1 MISKLHQLNLHD
13 KIKYIYATVIKF
25 MILSGIV
32 SIIGLSLLDIRFN
45 SYVKGAQ
52 KANNAAKESII
63 DISSAARNIREM
75 ALNDDSSTY
84 ENYKNNVKTVLT
96 DSQTQLDIIK
106 NTNIIDDDL
115 YNQYVKALN
124 EWGNIGYDIINQ
136 IEKGDLASA
145 KNKIHTVCTPALN
158 NLMSIADKMEDE
170 TNKEADQA
178 ILLSNV
184 VAVIGGVAIVL
195 FIVIASLISKKIG
208 AKITEMII
216 EPLRDIDNVAK
227 DLANGNLHSEL
238 TYHSDHSDDELG
250 TLAHSLRKSIRTLS
264 SYVDDIKRSM
274 QEFSHG
280 NFDVKPE
287 VEWKGDFEE
296 ILHAFMSFEASMA
309 DIVKNLQRVADQVA
323 EGSEQIA
330 ASSTELAEGAT
341 NQAASVEELTASLAS
356 VSERVAQNS
365 QNARAISGRVDELGT
380 QLYES
385 NGKMSEMVTSM
396 SEIEKASKEISKIIE
411 TINQIASQTNLLALN
426 ASIEAARAGD
436 AGKGFAVVADQVSAL
451 AAQSAEAAKESASL
465 IDTSVAAVEKGMVI
479 ANDTASQLGAVVD
492 NSRHIVD
499 EVNNIADVLNTQ
511 TEAIKQVDDGVEA
524 INDVVQ
530 TNSATSQECAAASQ
544 DMSTQADTLRGLIAT
559 LKIAHFKK
567 NNNK

>member
-124 EWGNIGYDIINQ
+124 EWGSIGYDIINQ

-170 TNKEADQA
+170 TNKEANQA
-178 ILLSNV
+178 ILSSNV

-216 EPLRDIDNVAK
+216 EPLREIDNVAK
-227 DLANGNLHSEL
+227 DLASGNLHSEL
-238 TYHSDHSDDELG
+238 TYHSDDELG
-250 TLAHSLRKSIRTLS
+250 ALAHSLRKSIRTLS

-296 ILHAFMSFEASMA
+296 ILDAFMSFEASMA
-309 DIVKNLQRVADQVA
+309 DLVKHLQRVADQVA

-330 ASSTELAEGAT
+330 SSSTELAEGAT
-341 NQAASVEELTASLAS
+341 NKAASVEELTASLAS
-356 VSERVAQNS
+356 VSESVAQNS
-365 QNARAISGRVDELGT
+365 QNARAISGKVNELGT
-380 QLYES
+380 QLDES
-385 NGKMSEMVTSM
+385 NGKMGEMVTSM

-479 ANDTASQLGAVVD
+479 ANDTASQLGVVVD

-511 TEAIKQVDDGVEA
+511 TETIKQVDDGIED

-567 NNNK
+567 K

>member
-96 DSQTQLDIIK
+96 DSQTQLEIIK

-238 TYHSDHSDDELG
+238 TYHSDDELG

-296 ILHAFMSFEASMA
+296 ILDAFMSFEASMA
-309 DIVKNLQRVADQVA
+309 DLVKHLQRVADQVA

-330 ASSTELAEGAT
+330 SSSTELAEGAT

-356 VSERVAQNS
+356 VSESVAQNS
-365 QNARAISGRVDELGT
+365 QNARAISGKVDELGT

>member
-52 KANNAAKESII
+52 KANDAAKESII

-124 EWGNIGYDIINQ
+124 EWGSIGYDIINQ

-170 TNKEADQA
+170 TNKEAEQA
-178 ILLSNV
+178 ILSSNV

-216 EPLRDIDNVAK
+216 EPLREIDNVAK
-227 DLANGNLHSEL
+227 DLASANLHSEL
-238 TYHSDHSDDELG
+238 TYHSDDELG
-250 TLAHSLRKSIRTLS
+250 ALAHSLRKSIRTLS

-296 ILHAFMSFEASMA
+296 ILDAFMSFEASMA
-309 DIVKNLQRVADQVA
+309 DLVKHLQRVADQVA

-330 ASSTELAEGAT
+330 SSSTELAEGAT

-356 VSERVAQNS
+356 VSESVAQNS
-365 QNARAISGRVDELGT
+365 QNARAISGKVNELGT
-380 QLYES
+380 QLDES
-385 NGKMSEMVTSM
+385 NGKMGEMVTSM

-479 ANDTASQLGAVVD
+479 ANDTASQLGVVVD

-511 TEAIKQVDDGVEA
+511 TETIKQVDDGIED

-567 NNNK
+567 K

>member
-84 ENYKNNVKTVLT
+84 ENYKNNVKAVLT

-158 NLMSIADKMEDE
+158 NLMSIADKMENE

-216 EPLRDIDNVAK
+216 EPIRDIDNVAK

-238 TYHSDHSDDELG
+238 TYHSDDELG

-296 ILHAFMSFEASMA
+296 ILQAFMSFEASMA
-309 DIVKNLQRVADQVA
+309 DLVKHLQRVADQVA

-330 ASSTELAEGAT
+330 SSSTELAEGAT
-341 NQAASVEELTASLAS
+341 NQAASVEELTASLAN

-365 QNARAISGRVDELGT
+365 QNARTISGKVDELGT

-511 TEAIKQVDDGVEA
+511 TEAIKQVDEGVEA

>member
-52 KANNAAKESII
+52 KANDAAKESII

-84 ENYKNNVKTVLT
+84 ENYKNNVKAVLT

-124 EWGNIGYDIINQ
+124 EWGSIGYDIINQ

-170 TNKEADQA
+170 TNKEANQA
-178 ILLSNV
+178 ILSSNV

-195 FIVIASLISKKIG
+195 FIVIASLISKKIC

-216 EPLRDIDNVAK
+216 EPLREIDNVAK
-227 DLANGNLHSEL
+227 DLASGNLHSEL
-238 TYHSDHSDDELG
+238 TYHSDDELG
-250 TLAHSLRKSIRTLS
+250 ALAHSLRKSIRTLS

-296 ILHAFMSFEASMA
+296 ILDAFMSFEASMA
-309 DIVKNLQRVADQVA
+309 DLVKHLQRVADQVA

-330 ASSTELAEGAT
+330 SSSTELAEGAT

-356 VSERVAQNS
+356 VSESVAQNS
-365 QNARAISGRVDELGT
+365 QNARAISGKVNELGT
-380 QLYES
+380 QLDES
-385 NGKMSEMVTSM
+385 NGKMGEMVTSM

-479 ANDTASQLGAVVD
+479 ANDTASQLGVVVD

-511 TEAIKQVDDGVEA
+511 TETIKQVDDGIED

-567 NNNK
+567 K

>member
-178 ILLSNV
+178 ILLSDV

-227 DLANGNLHSEL
+227 DLASGNLHSEL
-238 TYHSDHSDDELG
+238 TYHSDDELG

-296 ILHAFMSFEASMA
+296 ILQAFMSFEASMA
-309 DIVKNLQRVADQVA
+309 DLVKHLQRVADQVA

-330 ASSTELAEGAT
+330 SSSTELAEGAT

-356 VSERVAQNS
+356 VSESVAQNS
-365 QNARAISGRVDELGT
+365 QNAREISGKVNELGT
-380 QLYES
+380 QLDES
-385 NGKMSEMVTSM
+385 NGKMGEMVTSM
-396 SEIEKASKEISKIIE
+396 GEIEKASKEISKIIE

-479 ANDTASQLGAVVD
+479 ANDTASQLGVVVD

-511 TEAIKQVDDGVEA
+511 TETIKQVDDGIED

-567 NNNK
+567 K

>member
-124 EWGNIGYDIINQ
+124 EWGSIGYDIINQ

-170 TNKEADQA
+170 TNKEAEQA
-178 ILLSNV
+178 ILSSNV

-195 FIVIASLISKKIG
+195 FIVIASFISKKIG

-227 DLANGNLHSEL
+227 DLASGNLHSEL
-238 TYHSDHSDDELG
+238 TYHSDDELG
-250 TLAHSLRKSIRTLS
+250 ALAHSLRKSIRTLS

-296 ILHAFMSFEASMA
+296 ILDVFMSFEASMA
-309 DIVKNLQRVADQVA
+309 DLVKHLQRVADQVA

-330 ASSTELAEGAT
+330 SSSTELAEGAT

-356 VSERVAQNS
+356 VSESVAQNS
-365 QNARAISGRVDELGT
+365 QNAREISGKVNELGT
-380 QLYES
+380 QLDES
-385 NGKMSEMVTSM
+385 NGKMGEMVTSM

-479 ANDTASQLGAVVD
+479 ANDTASQLGVVVD

-511 TEAIKQVDDGVEA
+511 TETIKQVDDGIED

-567 NNNK
+567 K

>member
-115 YNQYVKALN
+115 YNQYVKTLN
-124 EWGNIGYDIINQ
+124 EWGSIGYDIINQ

-170 TNKEADQA
+170 TNKEANQA
-178 ILLSNV
+178 ILSSNV

-216 EPLRDIDNVAK
+216 EPLREIDNVAK
-227 DLANGNLHSEL
+227 DLASGNLHSEL
-238 TYHSDHSDDELG
+238 TYHSDDELG
-250 TLAHSLRKSIRTLS
+250 ALAHSLRKSIRTLS

-296 ILHAFMSFEASMA
+296 ILQAFMSFEASMA
-309 DIVKNLQRVADQVA
+309 DLVKHLQRVADQVA

-330 ASSTELAEGAT
+330 SSSTELAEGAT

-356 VSERVAQNS
+356 VSESVAQNS
-365 QNARAISGRVDELGT
+365 QNARAISGKVNELGT
-380 QLYES
+380 QLDES
-385 NGKMSEMVTSM
+385 NGKMGEMVTSM

-479 ANDTASQLGAVVD
+479 ANDTASQLGVVVD

-511 TEAIKQVDDGVEA
+511 TETIKQVDDGIED

>member
-1 MISKLHQLNLHD
+1 MISKLHKLNLHD

-63 DISSAARNIREM
+63 DISSAARNIGEM

-124 EWGNIGYDIINQ
+124 EWGSIGYDIINQ

-170 TNKEADQA
+170 TNKEAEQA
-178 ILLSNV
+178 ILSSNV

-227 DLANGNLHSEL
+227 DLASGNLHSEL
-238 TYHSDHSDDELG
+238 TYHSDDELG
-250 TLAHSLRKSIRTLS
+250 ALAHSLRKSIRTLS

-296 ILHAFMSFEASMA
+296 ILQAFMSFEASMA
-309 DIVKNLQRVADQVA
+309 DLVKHLQRVADQVA

-330 ASSTELAEGAT
+330 SSSTELAEGAT

-356 VSERVAQNS
+356 VSESVAQNS
-365 QNARAISGRVDELGT
+365 QNAREISGKVNELGT
-380 QLYES
+380 QLDES
-385 NGKMSEMVTSM
+385 NGKMGEMVTSM

-479 ANDTASQLGAVVD
+479 ANDTASQLGVVVD

-511 TEAIKQVDDGVEA
+511 TETIKQVDDGIED

>member
-216 EPLRDIDNVAK
+216 EPIRDIDNVAK

-238 TYHSDHSDDELG
+238 TYHSDDELG

-296 ILHAFMSFEASMA
+296 ILQAFMSFEASMA
-309 DIVKNLQRVADQVA
+309 DLVKNLQRVADQVA

-330 ASSTELAEGAT
+330 SSSTELAEGAT
-341 NQAASVEELTASLAS
+341 NQAASVEELTASLAN

-365 QNARAISGRVDELGT
+365 QNARAISGKVDELGT

-559 LKIAHFKK
+559 LKIAHLKK

>member
-170 TNKEADQA
+170 TNKEANQA
-178 ILLSNV
+178 ILSSNV

-216 EPLRDIDNVAK
+216 EPLREIDNVAK
-227 DLANGNLHSEL
+227 DFASGNLHSEL
-238 TYHSDHSDDELG
+238 TYHSDDELG
-250 TLAHSLRKSIRTLS
+250 ALAHSLRKSIRTLS

-296 ILHAFMSFEASMA
+296 ILDAFMSFEASMA
-309 DIVKNLQRVADQVA
+309 DLVKHLQRVADQVA

-330 ASSTELAEGAT
+330 SSSTELAEGAT

-356 VSERVAQNS
+356 VSESVAQNS
-365 QNARAISGRVDELGT
+365 QNARAISGKVNELGT
-380 QLYES
+380 QLDES
-385 NGKMSEMVTSM
+385 NGKMGEMVTSM

-479 ANDTASQLGAVVD
+479 ANDTASQLGVVVD

-511 TEAIKQVDDGVEA
+511 TETIKQVDDGIED

-567 NNNK
+567 K

>member
-145 KNKIHTVCTPALN
+145 KNKIHTVCTPAL
-158 NLMSIADKMEDE
+158 MSIADKMEDE

-238 TYHSDHSDDELG
+238 TYHSDDELG

-309 DIVKNLQRVADQVA
+309 DLVKNLQRVADQVA

>member
-13 KIKYIYATVIKF
+13 KIKCIYATVIKF

-145 KNKIHTVCTPALN
+145 KNKIYTVCTPALN

-216 EPLRDIDNVAK
+216 EPIRDIDNVAK

-238 TYHSDHSDDELG
+238 TYHSDDELG

-296 ILHAFMSFEASMA
+296 ILQAFMSFEASMA
-309 DIVKNLQRVADQVA
+309 DLVKHLQRVADQVA

-330 ASSTELAEGAT
+330 SSSTELAEGAT
-341 NQAASVEELTASLAS
+341 NQAASVEELTASLAN

-365 QNARAISGRVDELGT
+365 QNARTISGKVDELGT

-511 TEAIKQVDDGVEA
+511 TEAIKQVDEGVEA

>member
-32 SIIGLSLLDIRFN
+32 SIICLSLLDIRFN

-184 VAVIGGVAIVL
+184 VAVIGGVVIVL

-238 TYHSDHSDDELG
+238 TYHSDDELG

-296 ILHAFMSFEASMA
+296 ILPAFMSFEASMA
-309 DIVKNLQRVADQVA
+309 DLVKHLQRVADQVA

-330 ASSTELAEGAT
+330 SSSTELAEGAT

-365 QNARAISGRVDELGT
+365 QNAREISGKVNELGT
-380 QLYES
+380 QLDES
-385 NGKMSEMVTSM
+385 NGKMGEMVTSM
-396 SEIEKASKEISKIIE
+396 GEIEKASKEISKIIE

-479 ANDTASQLGAVVD
+479 ANDTASQLGVVVD

-511 TEAIKQVDDGVEA
+511 TETIKQVDDGIED

>member
-238 TYHSDHSDDELG
+238 TYHSDDELG

-296 ILHAFMSFEASMA
+296 ILDAFMSFEASMA
-309 DIVKNLQRVADQVA
+309 DLVKHLQRVADQVA

-330 ASSTELAEGAT
+330 SSSTELAEGAT

-356 VSERVAQNS
+356 VSESVAQNS
-365 QNARAISGRVDELGT
+365 QNAREISGKVNELGT
-380 QLYES
+380 QLDES
-385 NGKMSEMVTSM
+385 NGKMGEMVTSM
-396 SEIEKASKEISKIIE
+396 GEIEKASKEISKIIE

-479 ANDTASQLGAVVD
+479 ANDTASQLGVVVD

-511 TEAIKQVDDGVEA
+511 TETIKQVDDGIED

-559 LKIAHFKK
+559 LKIAHLKK

>member
-216 EPLRDIDNVAK
+216 EPIRDIDNVAK

-238 TYHSDHSDDELG
+238 TYHSDDELG

-296 ILHAFMSFEASMA
+296 ILQAFMSFEASMA
-309 DIVKNLQRVADQVA
+309 DLVKHLQRVADQVA

-330 ASSTELAEGAT
+330 SSSTELAEGAT
-341 NQAASVEELTASLAS
+341 NQAASVEELTASLAN

-365 QNARAISGRVDELGT
+365 QNARTISGKVDELGT

>member
-124 EWGNIGYDIINQ
+124 EWGSIGYDIINQ

-170 TNKEADQA
+170 TNKEANQA
-178 ILLSNV
+178 ILSSNV

-216 EPLRDIDNVAK
+216 EPLREIDNVAK
-227 DLANGNLHSEL
+227 DLASGNLHSEL
-238 TYHSDHSDDELG
+238 TYHSDDELG
-250 TLAHSLRKSIRTLS
+250 ALAHSLRKSIRTLS

-296 ILHAFMSFEASMA
+296 ILDVFMSFEASMA
-309 DIVKNLQRVADQVA
+309 DLVKHLQRVADQVA

-330 ASSTELAEGAT
+330 SSSTELAEGAT
-341 NQAASVEELTASLAS
+341 NQAASVEELTASLAN
-356 VSERVAQNS
+356 VSESVAQNS
-365 QNARAISGRVDELGT
+365 QNAREISGKVNELGT
-380 QLYES
+380 QLDES
-385 NGKMSEMVTSM
+385 NGKMGEMVTSM

-479 ANDTASQLGAVVD
+479 ANDTASQLGVVVD

-511 TEAIKQVDDGVEA
+511 TETIKQVDDGIED

-567 NNNK
+567 K

>member
-1 MISKLHQLNLHD
+1 M
-13 KIKYIYATVIKF
+13 
-25 MILSGIV
+25 
-32 SIIGLSLLDIRFN
+32 
-45 SYVKGAQ
+45 
-52 KANNAAKESII
+52 
-63 DISSAARNIREM
+63 
-75 ALNDDSSTY
+75 
-84 ENYKNNVKTVLT
+84 
-96 DSQTQLDIIK
+96 
-106 NTNIIDDDL
+106 

-238 TYHSDHSDDELG
+238 TYHSDDELG

-309 DIVKNLQRVADQVA
+309 DLVKNLQRVADQVA

-365 QNARAISGRVDELGT
+365 QNAREISGKVNELGT
-380 QLYES
+380 QLDES
-385 NGKMSEMVTSM
+385 NGKMGEMVTSM
-396 SEIEKASKEISKIIE
+396 GEIEKASKEISKIIE

-479 ANDTASQLGAVVD
+479 ANDTASQLGVVVD

-511 TEAIKQVDDGVEA
+511 TETIKQVDDGIED

>member
-124 EWGNIGYDIINQ
+124 EWGSIGYDIINQ

-170 TNKEADQA
+170 TNKEANQA
-178 ILLSNV
+178 ILSSNV

-216 EPLRDIDNVAK
+216 EPLREIDNVAK
-227 DLANGNLHSEL
+227 DLASGNLHSEL
-238 TYHSDHSDDELG
+238 TYHSDDELG
-250 TLAHSLRKSIRTLS
+250 ALAHSLRKSIRTLS

-280 NFDVKPE
+280 NLDVKPE

-296 ILHAFMSFEASMA
+296 ILDAFMSFEASMA
-309 DIVKNLQRVADQVA
+309 DLVKHLQRVADQVA

-330 ASSTELAEGAT
+330 SSSTELAEGAT
-341 NQAASVEELTASLAS
+341 NQAASVEELTASLAN
-356 VSERVAQNS
+356 VSESVAQNS
-365 QNARAISGRVDELGT
+365 QNAREISGKVNELGT
-380 QLYES
+380 QLDES
-385 NGKMSEMVTSM
+385 NGKMGEMVTSM

-479 ANDTASQLGAVVD
+479 ANDTASQLGVVVD

-511 TEAIKQVDDGVEA
+511 TETIKQVDDGIED

-567 NNNK
+567 K

>member
-84 ENYKNNVKTVLT
+84 ENYKNNVNTVLT

-170 TNKEADQA
+170 TNKEAEQA
-178 ILLSNV
+178 ILSSNV

-227 DLANGNLHSEL
+227 DLASGNLHSEL
-238 TYHSDHSDDELG
+238 TYHSDDELG
-250 TLAHSLRKSIRTLS
+250 ALAHSLRKSIRTLS

-296 ILHAFMSFEASMA
+296 ILQAFMSFEASMA
-309 DIVKNLQRVADQVA
+309 DLVKHLQRVADQVA

-330 ASSTELAEGAT
+330 SSSTELAEGAT

-356 VSERVAQNS
+356 VSESVAQNS
-365 QNARAISGRVDELGT
+365 QNAREISGKVNELGT
-380 QLYES
+380 QLDES
-385 NGKMSEMVTSM
+385 NGKMGEMVTSM

-479 ANDTASQLGAVVD
+479 ANDTASQLGVVVD

-511 TEAIKQVDDGVEA
+511 TETIKQVDDGIED

-567 NNNK
+567 K

>member
-1 MISKLHQLNLHD
+1 MISKLHKLNLHD

-124 EWGNIGYDIINQ
+124 EWGSIGYDIINQ

-227 DLANGNLHSEL
+227 DLASGNLHSEL
-238 TYHSDHSDDELG
+238 TYHSDDELG

-296 ILHAFMSFEASMA
+296 ILQAFMSFEASMA
-309 DIVKNLQRVADQVA
+309 DLVKHLQRVADQVA

-330 ASSTELAEGAT
+330 SSSTELAEGAT

-356 VSERVAQNS
+356 VSESVAQNS
-365 QNARAISGRVDELGT
+365 QNAREISGKVNELGT
-380 QLYES
+380 QLDES
-385 NGKMSEMVTSM
+385 NGKMGEMVTSM
-396 SEIEKASKEISKIIE
+396 GEIEKASKEISKIIE

-479 ANDTASQLGAVVD
+479 ANDTASQLGVVVD

-511 TEAIKQVDDGVEA
+511 TETIKQVDDGIED

>member
-170 TNKEADQA
+170 TNKEANQA
-178 ILLSNV
+178 ILSSNV

-195 FIVIASLISKKIG
+195 FIVIASLISKKKG

-216 EPLRDIDNVAK
+216 EPLREIDNVAK
-227 DLANGNLHSEL
+227 DLASGNLHSEL
-238 TYHSDHSDDELG
+238 TYHSDDELG
-250 TLAHSLRKSIRTLS
+250 ALAHSLRKSIRTLS

-296 ILHAFMSFEASMA
+296 ILQAFMSFEASMA
-309 DIVKNLQRVADQVA
+309 DLVKHLQRVADQVA

-330 ASSTELAEGAT
+330 SSSTELAEGAT

-356 VSERVAQNS
+356 VSESVAQNS
-365 QNARAISGRVDELGT
+365 QNAREISGKVNELGT
-380 QLYES
+380 QLDES
-385 NGKMSEMVTSM
+385 NGKMGEMVTSM
-396 SEIEKASKEISKIIE
+396 GEIEKASKEISKIIE

-479 ANDTASQLGAVVD
+479 ANDTASQLGVVVD

-511 TEAIKQVDDGVEA
+511 TETIKQVDDGIED

-567 NNNK
+567 K

>member
-145 KNKIHTVCTPALN
+145 KNKIYTVCTPALN

-227 DLANGNLHSEL
+227 DLASGNLHSEL
-238 TYHSDHSDDELG
+238 TYHSDDELG
-250 TLAHSLRKSIRTLS
+250 ALAHSLRKSIRTLS

-296 ILHAFMSFEASMA
+296 ILQAFMSFEASMA
-309 DIVKNLQRVADQVA
+309 DLVKNLQRVADQVA

>member
-158 NLMSIADKMEDE
+158 SLMSIADKMENE

-216 EPLRDIDNVAK
+216 EPIRDIDNVAK

-238 TYHSDHSDDELG
+238 TYHSDDELG

-296 ILHAFMSFEASMA
+296 ILQAFMSFEASMA
-309 DIVKNLQRVADQVA
+309 DLVKHLQRVADQVA

-330 ASSTELAEGAT
+330 SSSTELAEGAT
-341 NQAASVEELTASLAS
+341 NQAASVEELTASLAN

-365 QNARAISGRVDELGT
+365 QNARAISGKVDELGT

>member
-124 EWGNIGYDIINQ
+124 GWGNIGYDIINQ

-184 VAVIGGVAIVL
+184 VAVIGGMAIVL

-216 EPLRDIDNVAK
+216 EPIRDIDNVAK

-238 TYHSDHSDDELG
+238 TYHSDDELG

-296 ILHAFMSFEASMA
+296 ILQAFMSFEASMA
-309 DIVKNLQRVADQVA
+309 DLVKHLQRVADQVA

-330 ASSTELAEGAT
+330 SSSTELAEGAT

-365 QNARAISGRVDELGT
+365 QNAREISGKVNELGT
-380 QLYES
+380 QLDES
-385 NGKMSEMVTSM
+385 NGKMGEMVTSM
-396 SEIEKASKEISKIIE
+396 GEIEKASKEISKIIE

-479 ANDTASQLGAVVD
+479 ANDTASQLGVVVD

-511 TEAIKQVDDGVEA
+511 TETIKQVDDGIED

>member
-216 EPLRDIDNVAK
+216 EPIRDIDNVAK

-238 TYHSDHSDDELG
+238 TYHSDDELG

-296 ILHAFMSFEASMA
+296 ILQAFMSFEASMA
-309 DIVKNLQRVADQVA
+309 DLVKHLQRVADQVA

-330 ASSTELAEGAT
+330 SSSTELAEGAT
-341 NQAASVEELTASLAS
+341 NQAASVEELTASLAN

>member
-227 DLANGNLHSEL
+227 DLASGNLHSEL
-238 TYHSDHSDDELG
+238 TYHSDDELG

-280 NFDVKPE
+280 NLDVKPE

-296 ILHAFMSFEASMA
+296 ILQAFMSFEASMA
-309 DIVKNLQRVADQVA
+309 DLVKHLQRVADQVA

-330 ASSTELAEGAT
+330 SSSTELAEGAT

-356 VSERVAQNS
+356 VSESVAQNS
-365 QNARAISGRVDELGT
+365 QNAREISGKVNELGT
-380 QLYES
+380 QLDES
-385 NGKMSEMVTSM
+385 NGKMGEMVTSM
-396 SEIEKASKEISKIIE
+396 GEIEKASKEISKIIE

-479 ANDTASQLGAVVD
+479 ANDTASQLGVVVD

-511 TEAIKQVDDGVEA
+511 TETIKQVDDGIED

-567 NNNK
+567 K

>member
-96 DSQTQLDIIK
+96 DSQTQLEIIK

-238 TYHSDHSDDELG
+238 TYHSDDELG

-296 ILHAFMSFEASMA
+296 ILDAFMSFEASMA
-309 DIVKNLQRVADQVA
+309 DLVKQAP
-323 EGSEQIA
+323 SK
-330 ASSTELAEGAT
+330 SS
-341 NQAASVEELTASLAS
+341 
-356 VSERVAQNS
+356 
-365 QNARAISGRVDELGT
+365 
-380 QLYES
+380 
-385 NGKMSEMVTSM
+385 
-396 SEIEKASKEISKIIE
+396 
-411 TINQIASQTNLLALN
+411 
-426 ASIEAARAGD
+426 
-436 AGKGFAVVADQVSAL
+436 
-451 AAQSAEAAKESASL
+451 
-465 IDTSVAAVEKGMVI
+465 
-479 ANDTASQLGAVVD
+479 
-492 NSRHIVD
+492 
-499 EVNNIADVLNTQ
+499 
-511 TEAIKQVDDGVEA
+511 
-524 INDVVQ
+524 
-530 TNSATSQECAAASQ
+530 
-544 DMSTQADTLRGLIAT
+544 
-559 LKIAHFKK
+559 
-567 NNNK
+567 

>member
-227 DLANGNLHSEL
+227 DLASGNLHSEL
-238 TYHSDHSDDELG
+238 TYHSDDELG

-296 ILHAFMSFEASMA
+296 ILQAFMSFEASMA
-309 DIVKNLQRVADQVA
+309 DLVKHLQRVADQVA

-330 ASSTELAEGAT
+330 SSSTELAEGAT

-356 VSERVAQNS
+356 VSESVAQNS
-365 QNARAISGRVDELGT
+365 QNARAISGKVNELGT
-380 QLYES
+380 QLDES
-385 NGKMSEMVTSM
+385 NGKMGEMVTSM

-479 ANDTASQLGAVVD
+479 ANDTASQLGVVVD

-511 TEAIKQVDDGVEA
+511 TETIKQVDDGIED

-567 NNNK
+567 K

>member
-45 SYVKGAQ
+45 SYVKGGQ

-227 DLANGNLHSEL
+227 DLASGNLHSEL
-238 TYHSDHSDDELG
+238 TYHSDDELG

-296 ILHAFMSFEASMA
+296 ILQAFMSFEASMA
-309 DIVKNLQRVADQVA
+309 DLVKHLQRVADQVA

-330 ASSTELAEGAT
+330 SSSTELAEGAT

-356 VSERVAQNS
+356 VSESVAQNS
-365 QNARAISGRVDELGT
+365 QNAREISGKVNELGT
-380 QLYES
+380 QLDES
-385 NGKMSEMVTSM
+385 NGKMGEMVTSM
-396 SEIEKASKEISKIIE
+396 GEIEKASKEISKIIE

-479 ANDTASQLGAVVD
+479 ANDTASQLGVVVD

-511 TEAIKQVDDGVEA
+511 TETIKQVDDGIED

>member
-13 KIKYIYATVIKF
+13 KIKCIYATVIKF

-216 EPLRDIDNVAK
+216 EPIRDIDNVAK

-238 TYHSDHSDDELG
+238 TYHSDDELG

-296 ILHAFMSFEASMA
+296 ILQAFMSFEASMA
-309 DIVKNLQRVADQVA
+309 DLVKHLQRVADQVA

-330 ASSTELAEGAT
+330 SSSTELAEGAT
-341 NQAASVEELTASLAS
+341 NQAASVEELTASLAN

-365 QNARAISGRVDELGT
+365 QNARTISGKVDELGT

-511 TEAIKQVDDGVEA
+511 TEAIKQVDEGVEA

>member
-124 EWGNIGYDIINQ
+124 EWGSIGYDIINQ

-170 TNKEADQA
+170 TNKEANQA
-178 ILLSNV
+178 ILSSNV

-216 EPLRDIDNVAK
+216 EPLREIDNVAK
-227 DLANGNLHSEL
+227 DLASGNLHSEL
-238 TYHSDHSDDELG
+238 TYHSDDELG
-250 TLAHSLRKSIRTLS
+250 ALAHSLRKSIRTLS

-296 ILHAFMSFEASMA
+296 ILQAFMSFEASMA
-309 DIVKNLQRVADQVA
+309 DLVKHLQRVADQVA

-330 ASSTELAEGAT
+330 SSSTELAEGAT

-356 VSERVAQNS
+356 VSESVAQNS
-365 QNARAISGRVDELGT
+365 QNARAISGKVNELGT
-380 QLYES
+380 QLDES
-385 NGKMSEMVTSM
+385 NGKMGEMVTSM

-411 TINQIASQTNLLALN
+411 NINQIASQTNLLALN

-479 ANDTASQLGAVVD
+479 ANDTASQLGVVVD

-511 TEAIKQVDDGVEA
+511 TETIKQVDDGIED

>member
-238 TYHSDHSDDELG
+238 TYHSDDELG

-264 SYVDDIKRSM
+264 SYVDDIKRSI

-296 ILHAFMSFEASMA
+296 ILHAFMRFEASMA
-309 DIVKNLQRVADQVA
+309 DLVKNLQRVADQVA

>member
-124 EWGNIGYDIINQ
+124 EWGSIGYDIINQ

-170 TNKEADQA
+170 TNKEAEQA
-178 ILLSNV
+178 ILSSNV

-195 FIVIASLISKKIG
+195 FIVIASFISKKIG

-227 DLANGNLHSEL
+227 DLASGNLHSEL
-238 TYHSDHSDDELG
+238 TYHSDDELG
-250 TLAHSLRKSIRTLS
+250 ALAHSLCKSIRTLS

-296 ILHAFMSFEASMA
+296 ILDAFMSFEASMA
-309 DIVKNLQRVADQVA
+309 DLVKHLQRVADQVA

-330 ASSTELAEGAT
+330 SSSTELAEGAT

-365 QNARAISGRVDELGT
+365 QNAREISGKVNELGT
-380 QLYES
+380 QLNES
-385 NGKMSEMVTSM
+385 NGKMGEMVTSM
-396 SEIEKASKEISKIIE
+396 GEIEKASKEISKIIE

-479 ANDTASQLGAVVD
+479 ANDTASQLGVVVD

-511 TEAIKQVDDGVEA
+511 TETIKQVDDGIED

-567 NNNK
+567 K

>member
-216 EPLRDIDNVAK
+216 EPIRDIDNVAK

-238 TYHSDHSDDELG
+238 TYHSDDELG

-287 VEWKGDFEE
+287 VEWKGDFEG
-296 ILHAFMSFEASMA
+296 ILQAFMSFEASMA
-309 DIVKNLQRVADQVA
+309 DLVKHLQRVADQVA

-330 ASSTELAEGAT
+330 SSSTELAEGAT
-341 NQAASVEELTASLAS
+341 NQAASVEELTASLAN

-365 QNARAISGRVDELGT
+365 QNARTISGKVDELGT

-511 TEAIKQVDDGVEA
+511 TEAIKQVDEGVEA

>member
-170 TNKEADQA
+170 TNKEANQA

-227 DLANGNLHSEL
+227 DLASGNLHSEL
-238 TYHSDHSDDELG
+238 TYHSDDELG

-296 ILHAFMSFEASMA
+296 ILQAFMSFEASMA
-309 DIVKNLQRVADQVA
+309 DLVKHLQRVADQVA

-330 ASSTELAEGAT
+330 SSSTELAEGAT

-356 VSERVAQNS
+356 VSESVAQNS
-365 QNARAISGRVDELGT
+365 QNAREISGKVNELGT
-380 QLYES
+380 QLDES
-385 NGKMSEMVTSM
+385 NGKMGEMVTSM

-479 ANDTASQLGAVVD
+479 ANDTASQLGVVVD

-511 TEAIKQVDDGVEA
+511 TETIKQVDDGIED

-567 NNNK
+567 NNS

>member
-106 NTNIIDDDL
+106 NTNIIDEDL

-216 EPLRDIDNVAK
+216 EPIRDIDNVAK

-238 TYHSDHSDDELG
+238 TYHSDDELG

-296 ILHAFMSFEASMA
+296 ILQAFMSFEASMA
-309 DIVKNLQRVADQVA
+309 DLVKHLQRVADQVA

-330 ASSTELAEGAT
+330 SSSTELAEGAT
-341 NQAASVEELTASLAS
+341 NQAASVEELTASLAN

-365 QNARAISGRVDELGT
+365 QNARTISGKVDELGT

-385 NGKMSEMVTSM
+385 NGKMSEMVISM

-511 TEAIKQVDDGVEA
+511 TEAIKQVDEGVEA

>member
-124 EWGNIGYDIINQ
+124 EWDNIGYDIINQ

-227 DLANGNLHSEL
+227 DLASGNLHSEL
-238 TYHSDHSDDELG
+238 TYHSDDELG

-296 ILHAFMSFEASMA
+296 ILQAFMSFEASMA
-309 DIVKNLQRVADQVA
+309 DLVKHLQRVADQLA

-330 ASSTELAEGAT
+330 SSSTELAEGAT

-356 VSERVAQNS
+356 VSESVAQNS
-365 QNARAISGRVDELGT
+365 QNAREISGKVNELGT
-380 QLYES
+380 QLDES
-385 NGKMSEMVTSM
+385 NGKMGEMVTSM
-396 SEIEKASKEISKIIE
+396 GEIEKASKEISKIIE

-479 ANDTASQLGAVVD
+479 ANDTASQLGVVVD

-511 TEAIKQVDDGVEA
+511 TETIKQVDDGIED

>member
-216 EPLRDIDNVAK
+216 EPIRDMDNVAK

-238 TYHSDHSDDELG
+238 TYHSDDELG

-296 ILHAFMSFEASMA
+296 ILQAFMSFEASMA
-309 DIVKNLQRVADQVA
+309 DLVKHLQRVADQVA

-330 ASSTELAEGAT
+330 SSSTELAEGAT
-341 NQAASVEELTASLAS
+341 NQAASVEELTASLAN

-365 QNARAISGRVDELGT
+365 QNARTISGKVDELGT

-385 NGKMSEMVTSM
+385 NGKMSEMVISM

-511 TEAIKQVDDGVEA
+511 TEAIKQVDEGVEA

>member
-96 DSQTQLDIIK
+96 DSQTHLDIIK

-216 EPLRDIDNVAK
+216 EPIRDIDNVAK

-238 TYHSDHSDDELG
+238 TYHSDDELG

-296 ILHAFMSFEASMA
+296 ILQAFMSFEASMA
-309 DIVKNLQRVADQVA
+309 DLVKHLQRVADQVA

-330 ASSTELAEGAT
+330 SSSTELAEGAT
-341 NQAASVEELTASLAS
+341 NQAASVEELTASLAN

-365 QNARAISGRVDELGT
+365 QNARTISGKVDELGT

-385 NGKMSEMVTSM
+385 NGKMSEMVISM

-511 TEAIKQVDDGVEA
+511 TEAIKQVDEGVEA